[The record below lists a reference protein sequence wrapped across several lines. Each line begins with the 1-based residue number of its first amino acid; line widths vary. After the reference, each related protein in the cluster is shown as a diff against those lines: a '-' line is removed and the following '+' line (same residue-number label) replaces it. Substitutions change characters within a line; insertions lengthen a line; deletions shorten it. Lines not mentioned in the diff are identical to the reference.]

1 MKYSQEQISNIKN
14 YYKDLRLELKLEKI
28 RNEGKKS
35 IFIDK
40 QLPENLLDKRT
51 AYDIEND
58 KFARN
63 ALLIDYTNDLVKN
76 GSPHELQ
83 QKLEQEGY
91 DEFFINNYPKIKSD
105 ARMFRQ
111 QNPSTMFD
119 LVKRLYNKSQQE
131 LLFLS
136 NNSANNT
143 NTIVVIQSLKDIND
157 KLQAL
162 NATLLNPQQQQQNM
176 DYINKLQALIA
187 SMKFVGNKIQF
198 LEDVFGEAYPAIK
211 NAISTIN
218 MSMSQ
223 TNDPNNPQ
231 TISDLN
237 QLLSAIDPQ
246 TIQQAVNSQ
255 SSQKPS
261 SQTQSQTQTKKTQQY
276 DINNVNTDIMTF
288 TDADLENL
296 KYFINDAY
304 TTNNEYAEKLSQ
316 ILQIKNKKIFT
327 NKPTKEMMFEE
338 FQRKLIPMREEMIIN
353 QTNNTEREKRRQEEE
368 YKLIKQYQE
377 EEKTLM
383 KSREEQ
389 AKAQEIKR
397 KAKFNEIEK
406 LMDLINFFFN
416 LVYEIELNYLAND
429 DASKNKLIN
438 ILKYVKQ
445 TPYYDKFDTVISGI
459 KSTYEAKEIRKYL
472 LSNIK
477 IIIQREALTLNSKIN
492 YYKKLFSAMP
502 NYVNVETIKAVEEFD
517 NAINKAIADKQQNPQ
532 GQNLYD
538 LYIDRLARL
547 EELYNQQNN
556 DESMKKNAIMQE
568 VYNDIRQTLPAVYET
583 KFLNDVDVSNSD
595 NLYLS
600 LKTFLV
606 GVLIPIGEN
615 LGKSKR
621 TIKKEIKDIINP

>member
-157 KLQAL
+157 KLLAL

-176 DYINKLQALIA
+176 DYINKLQALIV

-288 TDADLENL
+288 TDADLEKL

-327 NKPTKEMMFEE
+327 NKPTKEIMFEE
-338 FQRKLIPMREEMIIN
+338 FQRKLIPIREEMIIN

-397 KAKFNEIEK
+397 KAKFNEIEE
-406 LMDLINFFFN
+406 LVDIIHFFLN
-416 LVYEIELNYLAND
+416 LVYDIELNYLAND

-445 TPYYDKFDTVISGI
+445 TPYYDKIYTVINDI

-472 LSNIK
+472 LGNIK
-477 IIIQREALTLNSKIN
+477 IIIQRETLTLNSKIN

-538 LYIDRLARL
+538 LYIDRLAKL

-583 KFLNDVDVSNSD
+583 KFLNEVDVSNSD

-606 GVLIPIGEN
+606 GVLFPIGEN

>member
-157 KLQAL
+157 KLLAF

-176 DYINKLQALIA
+176 DYINKLQALIV

-316 ILQIKNKKIFT
+316 ILQIKNKRIFT
-327 NKPTKEMMFEE
+327 NKPTKEIMFEE
-338 FQRKLIPMREEMIIN
+338 FQRKLIPIREEMIIN

-389 AKAQEIKR
+389 AKAQEIKK
-397 KAKFNEIEK
+397 KAKYNEIEK
-406 LMDLINFFFN
+406 LMDLINFFLN

-517 NAINKAIADKQQNPQ
+517 NAINKAIIDKQQNPQ

-538 LYIDRLARL
+538 LYIGRLVKL